1 MIMIMN
7 ILMVTNKTI
16 TLTLIAMI
24 IVYNSDRN
32 DNNDHNGNIDQI
44 DDIDNNDD
52 DKQWQNR
59 QC

>member
-1 MIMIMN
+1 MN

-16 TLTLIAMI
+16 TQTLIAMI

-32 DNNDHNGNIDQI
+32 DNNDHNGNIDHD

-52 DKQWQNR
+52 DKQWQN
-59 QC
+59 